1 MRISQHF
8 LGNSSALSSEQK
20 PLEPIQK
27 SATLAKASDVQAPAD
42 VTMTKHYALTQA
54 QVSVPFVSNAGPM
67 DPLSAQAKASLIE
80 RFPDLSL
87 TLQTLSEGV
96 DPVLLQRNRQGETIL
111 QQLQQLTQVEGVFP
125 EVSTSAVVRQ
135 LVLRLQDRAE
145 IFQGPQFTCGSAAI
159 QNYMTQNQ
167 PAEMVSI
174 VGQLATRG
182 KAILQDGSSLKLPK
196 DTQRYLQTQSTHDFN
211 KGVDR
216 DTRETTDVL
225 FQSAVM
231 KDISLVGG
239 DRAWK
244 RNANTWLG
252 EGVKALA
259 WLTDWADYNAQNDD
273 AGLLPKLAGNGGG
286 DPFLIQD
293 LLEGMTGKDF
303 SRASMISKDHLW
315 GDDSRFKGIL
325 QGIKRGQNEVLTL
338 LKSPL
343 HYVLL
348 TDYDAESQTVTY
360 LSTGTYPQGSEQASR
375 TEYETVK
382 VSDFLKNCG
391 ALYVASE
398 G

>member
-1 MRISQHF
+1 MRISHHF
-8 LGNSSALSSEQK
+8 LGDSSALSSEQK
-20 PLEPIQK
+20 PLKAIQN
-27 SATLAKASDVQAPAD
+27 SATPGTEPKVQPPAD
-42 VTMTKHYALTQA
+42 VATTQHYALPQA
-54 QVSVPFVSNAGPM
+54 QVSVPFVPDAGPV
-67 DPLSAQAKASLIE
+67 DPLSAQAKAFLVE
-80 RFPDLSL
+80 RFPDLTL
-87 TLQTLSEGV
+87 TLESLSEGA

-111 QQLQQLTQVEGVFP
+111 QQLQQLTQAEGVFP
-125 EVSTSAVVRQ
+125 EVSTSAVARQ

-167 PAEMVSI
+167 PAEMVAI
-174 VGQLATRG
+174 VRQLATRG

-196 DTQRYLQTQSTHDFN
+196 DTQSYLQTQRSHLFN
-211 KGVDR
+211 DGRDK

-244 RNANTWLG
+244 RKADTWLG
-252 EGVKALA
+252 EGVKALS
-259 WLTDWADYNAQNDD
+259 WLTDWADYNAENDD

-303 SRASMISKDHLW
+303 SRASMISGDHLW

-348 TDYDAESQTVTY
+348 TDYDAEAQTVTY
-360 LSTGTYPQGSEQASR
+360 LSTGTYPKESEHASR

-382 VSDFLKNCG
+382 VADFLKNCG
-391 ALYVASE
+391 ALYAASE

>member
-1 MRISQHF
+1 MRISQRF
-8 LGNSSALSSEQK
+8 LENSASLSAAQK
-20 PLEPIQK
+20 PPAPHE
-27 SATLAKASDVQAPAD
+27 SSGVGMRTGTETPAD
-42 VTMTKHYALTQA
+42 VAMTKHYALAQA
-54 QVSVPFVSNAGPM
+54 QASVAFASEAIDPVS
-67 DPLSAQAKASLIE
+67 AKAQQALIQ
-80 RFPDLSL
+80 RFPELK
-87 TLQTLSEGV
+87 TTIEQLSEGPQ
-96 DPVLLQRNRQGETIL
+96 PVLLQRNRQGNTIL
-111 QQLQQLTQVEGVFP
+111 QQLQQLSQAEGVFP
-125 EVSTSAVVRQ
+125 EVSTAAVARQ
-135 LVLRLQDRAE
+135 LLQRLQDRSE

-167 PAEMVSI
+167 PAEMVDI
-174 VGQLATRG
+174 VSQLATQG
-182 KAILQDGSSLKLPK
+182 KARLQDGSSLKLPK
-196 DTQRYLQTQSTHDFN
+196 DTRAYLQTQATHHFN
-211 KGVDR
+211 DGRDK

-244 RNANTWLG
+244 RKADTWLG
-252 EGVKALA
+252 EGVKALS
-259 WLTDWADYNAQNDD
+259 WLSDWADYNAENDD
-273 AGLLPKLAGNGGG
+273 AGLLSKLAGNGGG

-303 SRASMISKDHLW
+303 SRASMISGDHLW

-325 QGIKRGQNEVLTL
+325 QGIKRGQNEALTL

-348 TDYDAESQTVTY
+348 TDYDAEAQTVTY
-360 LSTGTYPQGSEQASR
+360 LSTGTYPKGSDHASR
-375 TEYETVK
+375 TAYETVK
-382 VSDFLKNCG
+382 VADFLKNCG